1 MVLQLALI
9 MPLYNFRLRFNFA
22 EGYRIDSDAEEI
34 ELLISPLG
42 ERIRLRSGAIGTP
55 IKDHNQ
61 AAVLGGPYTSKDQ
74 ARAAAEK
81 SKRALLYWAIDQRL
95 GIDFGDGKQRS
106 IFTNEGLAM
115 LEKEHGCPFRN
126 DIHGIDVYEHVEK
139 LKFVNFNVKATVGE
153 YPPNLISTFQREYLN
168 SRQLTEKQVL
178 ASEIYASS
186 FFDVSSRSRFI
197 TLVTAVEALLE
208 PLKHSDEVEA
218 LVEELKATT
227 QKSKIDTPTR
237 ESIIGS
243 LERLRHQSIGQ
254 AGRMLADRL
263 ISNEFFDGQSSADF
277 FTRCYD
283 LRSQILHRGTIEDD
297 SVDIWHLANVME
309 SFVAGLLLAAL
320 NSAPQQ
326 GTGADDGN

>member
-9 MPLYNFRLRFNFA
+9 VPLYNFRLRFNFA
-22 EGYRIDSDAEEI
+22 EGYRINSDVEEI
-34 ELLISPLG
+34 ELLVSPLG

-61 AAVLGGPYTSKDQ
+61 AAVLGEPYTSKDQ

-106 IFTNEGLAM
+106 GFTKAGLAM
-115 LEKEHGCPFRN
+115 LQKQQRCPVRN
-126 DIHGIDVYEHVEK
+126 DVHGIDVYEHVEK
-139 LKFVNFNVKATVGE
+139 LKFVSFSAKAMVGKH
-153 YPPNLISTFQREYLN
+153 PPKLIDIFRREYLH
-168 SRQLTEKQVL
+168 SRQLTEKQVF

-197 TLVTAVEALLE
+197 TLVTVVEALLE
-208 PLKHSDEVEA
+208 PLKRSSKVEA

-227 QKSKIDTPTR
+227 QKSKIDEPTR
-237 ESIIGS
+237 ESMIGS
-243 LERLRHQSIGQ
+243 LEWLRYQSIRQ
-254 AGRMLADRL
+254 AGRTLADRL
-263 ISNEFFDGQSSADF
+263 IPNEFFDGQSSADF
-277 FTRCYD
+277 FSRCYD
-283 LRSQILHRGTIEDD
+283 LRSQILHHGTIEDD

-309 SFVAGLLLAAL
+309 SFVAQLLLAAL
-320 NSAPQQ
+320 NSESQQ
-326 GTGADDGN
+326 VAGADVSD

>member
-1 MVLQLALI
+1 
-9 MPLYNFRLRFNFA
+9 MPLYDFRLRFNFPEA
-22 EGYRIDSDAEEI
+22 YRINSDVEQF
-34 ELLISPLG
+34 ELLALPHG
-42 ERIRLRSGAIGTP
+42 ERIRLRSGAIGMP

-61 AAVLGGPYTSKDQ
+61 AAVSGGPYTSKDQ

-81 SKRALLYWAIDQRL
+81 SKRALLYWAIEQRL

-106 IFTNEGLAM
+106 IVTNGGLAM
-115 LEKEHGCPFRN
+115 LEKQHGCPFRN

-139 LKFVNFNVKATVGE
+139 LEFVNFNAKGTVGK

-168 SRQLTEKQVL
+168 SRQFTEKQVL

-208 PLKHSDEVEA
+208 PLKRSDEVEA
-218 LVEELKATT
+218 LVKELKATAR
-227 QKSKIDTPTR
+227 KSKIDELTR

-243 LERLRHQSIGQ
+243 LERLSHQSIGQ
-254 AGRMLADRL
+254 AGRSLADRL
-263 ISNEFFDGQSSADF
+263 VPNELFDGQSSADF
-277 FTRCYD
+277 FTRYYN
-283 LRSQILHRGTIEDD
+283 LRSQILHRGTVEDD

-309 SFVAGLLLAAL
+309 NFVSRLLLAAL
-320 NSAPQQ
+320 NSEPQQ
-326 GTGADDGN
+326 GACADIGD